1 MYINYRV
8 VVWSFS
14 SLFTVSFDSVINVD
28 IKKEKFINEFLFFFF
43 LFET

>member
-14 SLFTVSFDSVINVD
+14 SLYTVSVDSGINVD
-28 IKKEKFINEFLFFFF
+28 IKKEKFITNFSFFFF